1 MPSNNAL
8 ATLKR
13 AQTIM
18 DHAAGEDRELTQEE
32 ARLVKGL
39 LARARDFDRVER
51 ELNAIAGNGSQVIAP
66 GDGSVSSIG
75 LPPGTAFVQ
84 SAGYKRIADPATRGS
99 RWSSGAI
106 ELPLQTKATLL
117 EGDLDNPAAGAALAQ
132 PDVQSGIQPILT
144 QPPTVADLIATTQ
157 TTSNRVRVIQE
168 TTADPGAIGTVAE
181 GGTKPEATLEF
192 DEVDEPVRK
201 IASFLPIS
209 DEMLA
214 DAPGIQAYLDARL
227 SLFVRQEEEN
237 QLLNAT
243 GSGTDLVGLLD
254 RVPGA
259 NDGVYSDA
267 DTPNAADHVY
277 AAIAAAE
284 ASYLPSDGIV
294 INPADWA
301 ELRLLKDDN
310 LNYIG
315 GSPFSN
321 TGSNPGESLWGKRVI
336 VTTSISSGI
345 ALVGAFATG
354 AQLFRRGGLTVEAS
368 NSHES
373 FFQKDLV
380 AIRAETR
387 LALGVLRPEAFAV
400 ADLSGGDS

>member
-1 MPSNNAL
+1 MPSNSL
-8 ATLKR
+8 AILKR
-13 AQTIM
+13 ARDIM
-18 DHAAGEDRELTQEE
+18 DFAAGEDRQLTDEE
-32 ARLVKGL
+32 ARQVKAL
-39 LARARDFDRVER
+39 HARAKDWAATEK
-51 ELNAIAGNGSQVIAP
+51 EIHAISGGGGSEVIP
-66 GDGSVSSIG
+66 GDGSPHSTG
-75 LPPGTAFVQ
+75 LAPGTAFVQ
-84 SAGYKRIADPATRGS
+84 SEGYKKIADPATRGS

-106 ELPLQTKATLL
+106 ELPLQTKAAVL
-117 EGDLDNPAAGAALAQ
+117 EGDLDSPGVGAALAQ
-132 PDVQSGIQPILT
+132 PDVRPGIQPTLF
-144 QPPTVADLIATTQ
+144 QPPTVADLIPSAQ
-157 TTSNRVRVIQE
+157 TTTNKVRVIVE

-321 TGSNPGESLWGKRVI
+321 TGSNQASRSGES
-336 VTTSISSGI
+336 
-345 ALVGAFATG
+345 
-354 AQLFRRGGLTVEAS
+354 E
-368 NSHES
+368 
-373 FFQKDLV
+373 
-380 AIRAETR
+380 
-387 LALGVLRPEAFAV
+387 
-400 ADLSGGDS
+400 